1 MADDD
6 HRHMP
11 VLIAGVEFSIHRSA
25 KGFRAGF
32 KGFESSMFR
41 LKDSERCAGSSGACG
56 KGTEMMVRA
65 SISGP
70 CIGTRHLVLFLTGLG
85 KVWWNHSSK
94 FSTFGQGV
102 SPAARKAL
110 DNNRVQQIV
119 ADDVSRP
126 LTSIQDTE
134 TGGPYRPTAERRTLT
149 LRLCSAIKSMRASPL
164 GCQFEG
170 FSRG

>member
-1 MADDD
+1 
-6 HRHMP
+6 
-11 VLIAGVEFSIHRSA
+11 
-25 KGFRAGF
+25 
-32 KGFESSMFR
+32 
-41 LKDSERCAGSSGACG
+41 
-56 KGTEMMVRA
+56 MMVRA

-94 FSTFGQGV
+94 FSTFGQGL

-110 DNNRVQQIV
+110 DNKRVQQIV

-170 FSRG
+170 FSGG